1 VTQGS
6 WRRSPWGADPLSWFA
21 TPNLPLA
28 AAVIS
33 LGHGVLALV
42 LSPEP
47 AARPAVQ
54 AIALAIA
61 VLAQVALHLA
71 TRPRRGE
78 LTLARVIALTTFACV
93 ALVLSAIGYS
103 GEAFAVHLWWAP
115 LAVSLTIM
123 AMSPYTT
130 ALRLTT
136 AGVTA
141 LAIAMVTTLTVVVP
155 DDPRWPPYST
165 VAIALFPII
174 IGVIGGVVM
183 IRSITER
190 LSRWSERPIAV
201 AVLSEDDRVLVSQ
214 VDAATSSRIAA
225 GRALIADVLERG
237 VVTPDDAARAAVLAK
252 KLRTELTGEVDRTWL
267 ERVAVGAPIIIDD
280 PQRLADELDLAQRTA
295 LRALIDALLA
305 SSPSGFATA
314 NVELRRTDEG
324 AVAVAVR
331 LASSLPEGRRET
343 FLAPY
348 YVTLQ
353 STVNKLRWRAG
364 PVTAIEFEVSGRAG
378 LRRPVVQTTPDAGS
392 PGGPRA

>member
-1 VTQGS
+1 MTRGS
-6 WRRSPWGADPLSWFA
+6 WRRSPWSADPLSWFA

-33 LGHGVLALV
+33 LGHGVLALMLNPV
-42 LSPEP
+42 P
-47 AARPAVQ
+47 AARPFVQ
-54 AIALAIA
+54 AAALAIA
-61 VLAQVALHLA
+61 VVAQLALHFA

-78 LTLARVIALTTFACV
+78 LTLARAIALTAFASL
-93 ALVLSAIGYS
+93 ALVLSAIGYT

-115 LAVSLTIM
+115 LAISLTIL

-130 ALRLTT
+130 ALRL
-136 AGVTA
+136 AISGSTA
-141 LAIAMVTTLTVVVP
+141 LAIALVTTLTLVIP

-165 VAIALFPII
+165 VAIVLFPII
-174 IGVIGGVVM
+174 VGVIGGVVM

-190 LSRWSERPIAV
+190 LSRWNERPIAV
-201 AVLSEDDRVLVSQ
+201 AAMGDVDRALVSQ

-237 VVTPDDAARAAVLAK
+237 VVTPDDAAQAAVLAE
-252 KLRTELTGEVDRTWL
+252 KLRAELTGDVDRTWL

-280 PQRLADELDLAQRTA
+280 PHRLADELDLAQRTA

-305 SSPSGFATA
+305 SSPSGFGTA

-331 LASSLPEGRRET
+331 IASSLPEGRRET

-364 PVTAIEFEVSGRAG
+364 PVTAIEFEVSGRSG
-378 LRRPVVQTTPDAGS
+378 PRTPVVQTTPEVGS